1 MILFTITIFTLI
13 EVILI
18 SLLFKLN
25 RIKKNVWQKI
35 SFLYNNIYKMLIL
48 DYYSSYNNS
57 LKSEI
62 IDYYNN
68 VVNNKDIISKN
79 KKWKDFKEFIINY
92 FNNDKKICIM
102 FDDIKWNIDKNY
114 IIIDNAIHNII
125 YAIIIV
131 IVLLIGILYIIK

>member
-35 SFLYNNIYKMLIL
+35 SFLYNNVYKMLIL
-48 DYYSSYNNS
+48 DYYSNHNNS

-68 VVNNKDIISKN
+68 VVNNKAIISKN
-79 KKWKDFKEFIINY
+79 IKWRDFEKFIINY
-92 FNNDKKICIM
+92 FDNKQNIYII
-102 FDDIKWNIDKNY
+102 FNDIKWTFNKNY
-114 IIIDNAIHNII
+114 IIIDKAIHNVM

>member
-1 MILFTITIFTLI
+1 MVLFTIIIFILI

-35 SFLYNNIYKMLIL
+35 SFLYNNVYKILIL

-62 IDYYNN
+62 IDYYYNI
-68 VVNNKDIISKN
+68 VNNKDIITKN
-79 KKWKDFKEFIINY
+79 TKWKDFKEFIINY
-92 FNNDKKICIM
+92 FNNDKKIYII

-114 IIIDNAIHNII
+114 IIIDNAIHNIM

-131 IVLLIGILYIIK
+131 IVLFIGILYMIK